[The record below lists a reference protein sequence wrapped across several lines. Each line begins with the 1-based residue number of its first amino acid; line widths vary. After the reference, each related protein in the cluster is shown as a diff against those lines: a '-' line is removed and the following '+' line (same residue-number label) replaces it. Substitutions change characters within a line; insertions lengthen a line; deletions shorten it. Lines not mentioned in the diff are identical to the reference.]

1 MNNPNQI
8 TMESKFK
15 SLSVFEFQSKF
26 PDIQSC
32 SKYLAELKW
41 KDGYKCPICSNLK
54 YCKGIKDFDRQCTKC
69 CHLESPTAGTLF
81 HKVKFSLQKAF
92 WIVYFISTNKKG
104 MASTE
109 LSRKLQL
116 RQKTC
121 WLFKQKVMQAMESSN
136 IHPLQGQVELG
147 LFDVGYL
154 NNTSGSKKNER
165 NKIILAIEKKSKGIS
180 RMYGCHLKNIK
191 QNVLLNFVKNKVDQE
206 ANVTSYDDLL
216 NHKIGIKKTKSNIIK
231 FNKINRATNGLKS
244 WFAGIHGNVK
254 YIQYYIN
261 EYCYRYNRHLMKG
274 EIFDDL
280 LTRMVKHEP
289 RPYFDIVN
297 YAPTS

>member
-1 MNNPNQI
+1 
-8 TMESKFK
+8 MESKFK

-136 IHPLQGQVELG
+136 IHPLLGQVEL
-147 LFDVGYL
+147 
-154 NNTSGSKKNER
+154 
-165 NKIILAIEKKSKGIS
+165 
-180 RMYGCHLKNIK
+180 
-191 QNVLLNFVKNKVDQE
+191 
-206 ANVTSYDDLL
+206 
-216 NHKIGIKKTKSNIIK
+216 
-231 FNKINRATNGLKS
+231 
-244 WFAGIHGNVK
+244 
-254 YIQYYIN
+254 
-261 EYCYRYNRHLMKG
+261 
-274 EIFDDL
+274 
-280 LTRMVKHEP
+280 
-289 RPYFDIVN
+289 
-297 YAPTS
+297 